1 MGFNPQEY
9 ILFPGIMNGELK
21 TARSNSLWL
30 VTAAD
35 LIYKIRVRWKLTSDL
50 SFSQKLHIN
59 PRTVAKLNRFHPDS
73 SLKFETVM
81 GIFRSLLLIIPFQE
95 WSESRNTEEYR
106 MIHDDMMAVVNARIP
121 VPKGIRED
129 IADAIEKEQ
138 YLSGND
144 IT

>member
-1 MGFNPQEY
+1 
-9 ILFPGIMNGELK
+9 
-21 TARSNSLWL
+21 
-30 VTAAD
+30 
-35 LIYKIRVRWKLTSDL
+35 
-50 SFSQKLHIN
+50 
-59 PRTVAKLNRFHPDS
+59 
-73 SLKFETVM
+73 
-81 GIFRSLLLIIPFQE
+81 
-95 WSESRNTEEYR
+95 

>member
-1 MGFNPQEY
+1 M
-9 ILFPGIMNGELK
+9 
-21 TARSNSLWL
+21 
-30 VTAAD
+30 
-35 LIYKIRVRWKLTSDL
+35 
-50 SFSQKLHIN
+50 
-59 PRTVAKLNRFHPDS
+59 AKLNRFHPDS

-81 GIFRSLLLIIPFQE
+81 GIFRSLLLIIPIQE
-95 WSESRNTEEYR
+95 WSASRNTEEYR